1 MAKITVAG
9 GTSSFARDVIDA
21 ILAKGKHEVTA
32 AGPDEGKDFKQVAVD
47 YDNQAELV
55 DVLRGSGVLL
65 CFFSGS
71 DHATMVKR
79 EKNLIDAAIKANVRR
94 FAPSEWA
101 TRSNSGTMVYGFKDE
116 VRKYLEEVNKEEKP
130 GLFIDFFCHPYKGAN
145 HFDTNPM
152 FVDFETRNA
161 IIAGDGNHPIVLTTV
176 QDVANVV
183 AEAIDYPGEWPV
195 VGGITGTRTTV
206 AELVKLGEQL
216 RGLFNIEKVQE
227 TDIEA
232 GTLTA
237 SWFPIIKHHG
247 IPAGQEIPVSKFT
260 AQQFIHGTMSGAW
273 DVSNEWNELLPHLS
287 FATAEEYLTGIWADG
302 SSSSSSSSTD
312 DMAAT
317 AGDTGETGPIS
328 ASLPINMTIAGF
340 FAVACYNCVE
350 ILISLANRF
359 KRYDGLYFWSML
371 VATLGI
377 ILHSI
382 VVLLR
387 YYSLGPNF
395 LLCVLTCVGWYGMV
409 TGQSVVLYSRLHLIV
424 PDKSKT
430 RWVLIMIIINFFIL
444 HVPVTVLFLGSNT
457 RDSHRFLAAFNI
469 YERVQL
475 AGFFVQESI
484 ISGLYIWETARGLKP
499 IFAVKKAIERK
510 VIRHLIIVNILVI
523 ILDIS
528 LLVTQYLSHFQIQT
542 TYKPVVY
549 SIKLKMEFVVL
560 NKLVLIV
567 QHNECNC
574 IEVVDGAGVL
584 APRLP
589 DPIFGQ
595 NVASTRTREEAI
607 QLNHVSQIPTNPSTS
622 TQASTHALNQ
632 KSPFTFL
639 DMTDPYSSRDEA
651 QAIKTGLTQT
661 LKSYARRVDADAE
674 SSVPVILPG
683 PTASPFKSWGI
694 SHNPLLHTRLCNHRQ
709 STKMPRMN
717 LGLPYNH
724 CGLGRCPVGFQTQ
737 NLLRCGACHVV
748 KYCGQEHQRADRPRH
763 KVSCNMIKEQKAKV
777 AEEENKLR
785 TNPGD
790 DTGGNAFE
798 TVVGQFWF
806 FRSTRPYMQAR
817 FDYISALLN
826 IRTGEAVE
834 MALDHSLDMLR
845 LCRGDNLGVRA
856 QVPGLYLR
864 MGRDQDAYDF
874 IKWYAEVTSDYEWG
888 NPDLPYLDKHGE
900 DVFEP
905 VDEKPHHIELSF
917 FIALTLIKIRVMKD
931 LESLQ
936 EFLRK
941 NPNASGEARYDH
953 LAEEA
958 MSDVLLQRADIV
970 AQDDYK
976 ETIAELRRQALQLY
990 KMVKEQNPH
999 FWPGVMDPNLYAYSV
1014 PTIYT
1019 PGSREEA
1026 VLVFRQ
1032 SWYSWSETEPAIQF
1046 IREVI
1051 RKDK

>member
-1 MAKITVAG
+1 MAKITLAG
-9 GTSSFARDVIDA
+9 GTSTFARDIIDA
-21 ILAKGKHEVTA
+21 ILAKGKHEITVLSRQA
-32 AGPDEGKDFKQVAVD
+32 AGRPEEQNVKQIAVN
-47 YDNQAELV
+47 YDDSAELV
-55 DVLRGSGVLL
+55 RVLRGSDVLL
-65 CFFSGS
+65 CFFPSF
-71 DHATMVKR
+71 DPATAVSR
-79 EKNLIDAAIKANVRR
+79 QKNLIDAAIKANVRR

-101 TRSNSGTMVYGFKDE
+101 TRSNSGTVVFAFKDE
-116 VRKYLEEVNKEEKP
+116 VRKYLEEVNKEKKVLEYTLFQP
-130 GLFIDFFCHPYKGAN
+130 GLFTDFFGHPYKGTK
-145 HFDTNPM
+145 HFDSSPM
-152 FVDFETRNA
+152 LVDFETRNA
-161 IIAGDGNHPIVLTTV
+161 VMAGDGNHPFVLTTV
-176 QDVANVV
+176 HDVAAVV
-183 AEAIDYPGEWPV
+183 AEAIEYSGEWPV

-216 RGLFNIEKVQE
+216 RGPFNIEKVQE
-227 TDIEA
+227 ADIEA

-237 SWFPIIKHHG
+237 SWFPIFKHHG

-260 AQQFIHGTMSGAW
+260 TQQFIHGTMSGAW

-287 FATAEEYLTGIWADG
+287 FATAEEYLAGIWTDG
-302 SSSSSSSSTD
+302 SSSSTD

-359 KRYDGLYFWSML
+359 KRHDGLYFWSML

-395 LLCVLTCVGWYGMV
+395 RLCVLTCVGWYGMV

-574 IEVVDGAGVL
+574 IEVVDGGGVL

-639 DMTDPYSSRDEA
+639 DMTDPYC
-651 QAIKTGLTQT
+651 T
-661 LKSYARRVDADAE
+661 LY
-674 SSVPVILPG
+674 
-683 PTASPFKSWGI
+683 
-694 SHNPLLHTRLCNHRQ
+694 NHRQ
-709 STKMPRMN
+709 SAKMPRMN

-834 MALDHSLDMLR
+834 LALDHSLDMLR

-905 VDEKPHHIELSF
+905 VDEKPHHIKLSF

-936 EFLRK
+936 KFLRK

-1014 PTIYT
+1014 PSIYT